1 MKILRAKTAG
11 FCMGVSLAL
20 QKLDEA
26 LEAFP
31 NSEAAKKGARLATL
45 GPVIHNP
52 RVITLYESRGVVCF
66 KDVSEAR
73 EGDCVLIRAHG
84 VPREE
89 EQALLERGA
98 AIIDATC
105 PKVKQAQLAIAAER
119 GRCGGTLLLY
129 GEAEHPEV
137 KGLVSYA
144 DGDARAFLDCPAFE
158 AVPLDPAAEY
168 FLAAQTTQDI
178 LGFEAI
184 CERARKRLGHDV
196 PILQTICNATRKRQ
210 AEVLELARE
219 VDLMVVV
226 GGSNSGNTRRLAE
239 VAEGQGVRALK
250 IEDASELTPDLFAG
264 VSVVALTAGASTP
277 GSHIDD
283 VAAWLQKI

>member
-26 LEAFP
+26 QEAFP
-31 NSEAAKKGARLATL
+31 GSEAAQAGGRLATL

-52 RVITLYESRGVVCF
+52 RVIAAYEAQGVICF
-66 KDVSEAR
+66 NNISEAW
-73 EGDCVLIRAHG
+73 EGDRVLIRAHG
-84 VPREE
+84 VPCEE
-89 EQALLERGA
+89 ERALLERGVS
-98 AIIDATC
+98 IVDATC

-119 GRCGGTLLLY
+119 ERGGGTLLLH
-129 GEAEHPEV
+129 GEADHPEV

-144 DGDARAFLDCPAFE
+144 GGDARVFLNSQEFENVFLDPG
-158 AVPLDPAAEY
+158 VKY

-184 CERARKRLGHDV
+184 CERARERLGYDL
-196 PILQTICNATRKRQ
+196 PILRTICNATRKRQ

-219 VDLMVVV
+219 ADLMIVV
-226 GGSNSGNTRRLAE
+226 GGSNSGNTRRLVE
-239 VAEGQGVRALK
+239 VAEGLGVKALK
-250 IEDASELTPDLFAG
+250 IEDVSELTPEMFAG
-264 VSVVALTAGASTP
+264 VAVVALTAGASTP
-277 GSHIDD
+277 GGHIDA
-283 VAAWLQKI
+283 VENWLKNL